1 VQQRLG
7 ACLPDDIAVGV
18 ACPVVA
24 KHEADHRVILYGGA
38 VHLSSDHMMINGERV
53 YGRVARMT
61 KDGWGQMLYGSK
73 LVSLSQ
79 EHGILQTDPK
89 TFDSL
94 DVGDVLVVLP
104 VHSCLTVDLYGR
116 YTTLSGEIIP
126 KMRTNE

>member
-1 VQQRLG
+1 M
-7 ACLPDDIAVGV
+7 
-18 ACPVVA
+18 VV
-24 KHEADHRVILYGGA
+24 
-38 VHLSSDHMMINGERV
+38 NGETI
-53 YGRVARMT
+53 YGRVARLS

-79 EHGILQTDPK
+79 EHGILQTDAR

-116 YTTLSGEIIP
+116 YTTLSGETIT